1 MDASSI
7 LLVTPWLQGGG
18 IERTIQVKAP
28 WLAARGHRVEVIA
41 WHLAER
47 LSDGPNP
54 ALDTLRAAGVP
65 VRRLPVPDRFEL
77 LRHAVRVAVRARSGR
92 FRVVVGH
99 ELHGNVVALMAK
111 ALTAGRLRAI
121 AQVHNEP
128 MTYVPT
134 GASPRLMALARRLY
148 RYADGTVAVA
158 EDLRLAQIAMFGVDP
173 ERVVTI
179 NNPFPV
185 AAIAA
190 AARAPLDV
198 PTLPYLVACG
208 RLTELKGFAD
218 LIRAFA
224 SVRSRRPLRLV
235 ILGDGPERAPLQR
248 LAVELGVGAD
258 VELPGFVASPYAWFG
273 HARGFVLSSRSEGL
287 ANVLVEAM
295 ICGAPIVSSR
305 CAGAAEVIE
314 DGRTGLLYDPG
325 DVGGLTQAL
334 DRLLD
339 DPTAAARRARAARH
353 RAESFSEERILPTLE
368 RYYLGQPPA
377 PTYADDAVHRFRA
390 NGCKVVERVHP
401 SSAERAS
408 L

>member
-1 MDASSI
+1 MDGSSI

-28 WLAARGHRVEVIA
+28 WLAARGHRVEVVA
-41 WHLAER
+41 WHIAER
-47 LSDGPNP
+47 LSDGSNP
-54 ALDTLRAAGVP
+54 ALDVLRAAGVP

-77 LRHAVRVAVRARSGR
+77 VQHAVRVAVRARSGG
-92 FRVVVGH
+92 FRIVVGH

-158 EDLRLAQIAMFGVDP
+158 EDLRAAQIATFGVDP
-173 ERVVTI
+173 DRVVTI

-190 AARAPLDV
+190 AARAPLDA
-198 PTLPYLVACG
+198 PPPLPYLVACG

-218 LIRAFA
+218 LVRAFA
-224 SVRSRRPLRLV
+224 SLRRRHPLRLV
-235 ILGDGPERAPLQR
+235 ILGDGPERASLRR
-248 LAVELGVGAD
+248 LAVELGVAAD
-258 VELPGFVASPYAWFG
+258 VELPGFVGIPYAWFG

-314 DGRTGLLYDPG
+314 DGHTGLLYDPG
-325 DVGGLTQAL
+325 DVKGLTAAL
-334 DRLLD
+334 ERLLD
-339 DPTAAARRARAARH
+339 DPSAAARRAHAGRQ
-353 RAESFSEERILPTLE
+353 RAEAFSEERILPTLE
-368 RYYLGQPPA
+368 RYYLGRS
-377 PTYADDAVHRFRA
+377 DRFGA
-390 NGCKVVERVHP
+390 NACRVDGDRP
-401 SSAERAS
+401 IRPERAS

>member
-28 WLAARGHRVEVIA
+28 WLAARGHRVEVVA
-41 WHLAER
+41 WHVAER
-47 LSDGPNP
+47 LSDRPNP
-54 ALDTLRAAGVP
+54 ALEALRAGGVA
-65 VRRLPVPDRFEL
+65 VRKLPLPERFEL
-77 LRHAVRVAVRARSGR
+77 VRHALRVAAHATVGK
-92 FRVVVGH
+92 FRIVVGH
-99 ELHGNVVALMAK
+99 ELHGNLVALLAK
-111 ALTAGRLRAI
+111 AFTGGRLRVI

-128 MTYVPT
+128 ATYVPT

-158 EDLRLAQIAMFGVDP
+158 EDLRAAQIATFGVDP
-173 ERVVTI
+173 ARVVTI
-179 NNPFPV
+179 NNPFPLD
-185 AAIAA
+185 AIAA
-190 AARAPLDV
+190 AGREPLAV
-198 PTLPYLVACG
+198 PGAMPPYLVACG

-224 SVRSRRPLRLV
+224 AVRRGGPLRLV
-235 ILGDGPERAPLQR
+235 ILGDGPERTPLQR
-248 LAVELGVGAD
+248 LAAELGVGAD
-258 VELPGFVASPYAWFG
+258 VDLPGFVANPYAWFG

-325 DVGGLTQAL
+325 DVGGLTRAL
-334 DRLLD
+334 AGLLHAPD
-339 DPTAAARRARAARH
+339 AAAQRARAARE
-353 RAESFSEERILPTLE
+353 RVELFSEERILPTLE
-368 RYYLGQPPA
+368 RYYLGQPLESPIDRTATAAQRSPGWYTPA
-377 PTYADDAVHRFRA
+377 
-390 NGCKVVERVHP
+390 
-401 SSAERAS
+401 
-408 L
+408 